1 MGRALQILVRL
12 LVVRHEV
19 ISVESVSLNRKAGQ
33 LPLLSANQGMEG
45 CRCWKGVVSVMRD
58 NKRELPLTC
67 GDLLLIAWA

>member
-1 MGRALQILVRL
+1 M
-12 LVVRHEV
+12 
-19 ISVESVSLNRKAGQ
+19 ESVSLNRKAGQ

-67 GDLLLIAWA
+67 DDLLLIAWA